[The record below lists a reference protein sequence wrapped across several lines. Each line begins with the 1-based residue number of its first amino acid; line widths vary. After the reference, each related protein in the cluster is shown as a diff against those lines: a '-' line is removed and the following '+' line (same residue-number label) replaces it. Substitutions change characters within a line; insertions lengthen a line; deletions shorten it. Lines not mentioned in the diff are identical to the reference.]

1 MGIPP
6 AADGG
11 VLPSG
16 VRPLRAD
23 DPAEL
28 GGNTLVGRLGSGGMG
43 VVYLARDPLT
53 DLVAVKSAHAE
64 AADEELARRFAA
76 EVACLRRVPDAC
88 TARLIA
94 DGSRRTPPYIVT
106 EYVEG
111 RSLEHLVETGG
122 PLPPEQVRALATG
135 VGRALAAI
143 HEAGLV
149 HRDLKPANI
158 LLTPAG
164 PRVIDFG
171 IAHEVGASGG
181 LTIPGMVVG
190 SPGWIPPERL
200 NRRPAT
206 PASDVFGWGCLV
218 AYAGTGRNPF
228 GEGDLETLAGR
239 VLTAPPDLDGL
250 AEPVRGL
257 VEQALAKD
265 PAVRP
270 SAAELLERLVS
281 GAESGVGGP
290 GVSRAE
296 ADPGGGAVSGGG
308 AVFGGGAVS
317 GDGVVP
323 SGAVSGGGDVLSGG
337 AVSGGEAVSGDG
349 VVPSGAVSGGRAVSG
364 GGAVRSGGL
373 VSGGGADFGGDGVL
387 GGADLPGGTERRAA
401 VPAAKDAAG
410 PRHTRGAT
418 GRRRGRLAVVG
429 LAVVAA
435 AALVALIATTAA
447 DHDTARTP
455 PSGERS
461 APPPSAAR
469 STPAPAGSRTPVT
482 RERSGRPR
490 PTPRASAGRPV
501 PRPSSSS
508 GPIVSV
514 PGLIDSALPDVRKR
528 KGVGVGGR

>member
-1 MGIPP
+1 MGTSP

-28 GGNTLVGRLGSGGMG
+28 GGNVLVGRLGSGGMG

-53 DLVAVKSAHAE
+53 DLVAVKSAHGE
-64 AADEELARRFAA
+64 VADDELTRRFEA

-94 DGSRRTPPYIVT
+94 DGTRRTPPYIVT

-111 RSLEHLVETGG
+111 RSLEHLVAHGG

-181 LTIPGMVVG
+181 QTIPGMVVG

-200 NRRPAT
+200 NRQPAT

-218 AYAGTGRNPF
+218 GYAATGHNPF
-228 GEGDLETLAGR
+228 GEGDLETLAER
-239 VLTAPPDLDGL
+239 VLNGPPDLDGL
-250 AEPVRGL
+250 EEPVRAL

-270 SAAELLERLVS
+270 TAAELLSSL
-281 GAESGVGGP
+281 
-290 GVSRAE
+290 
-296 ADPGGGAVSGGG
+296 
-308 AVFGGGAVS
+308 
-317 GDGVVP
+317 
-323 SGAVSGGGDVLSGG
+323 
-337 AVSGGEAVSGDG
+337 VSGGETVLGGETVPGGEDVSGDESVPGGGERRG
-349 VVPSGAVSGGRAVSG
+349 VVLSSARPTAGPEDTPDTIWRRRRWQAVTGAALAIVA
-364 GGAVRSGGL
+364 AL
-373 VSGGGADFGGDGVL
+373 
-387 GGADLPGGTERRAA
+387 AA
-401 VPAAKDAAG
+401 V
-410 PRHTRGAT
+410 
-418 GRRRGRLAVVG
+418 
-429 LAVVAA
+429 
-435 AALVALIATTAA
+435 IATTATG
-447 DHDTARTP
+447 HDKARTP
-455 PSGERS
+455 PAGNQPAS
-461 APPPSAAR
+461 PSAGR
-469 STPAPAGSRTPVT
+469 STAGTAAPRLPIA
-482 RERSGRPR
+482 RERSGLPR
-490 PTPRASAGRPV
+490 PTPSAPTGSPV
-501 PRPSSSS
+501 PTPSSSK
-508 GPIVSV
+508 PVISV
-514 PGLIDSALPDVRKR
+514 PGLIDSALPDVAP
-528 KGVGVGGR
+528 KGGGKGLGLHDR